1 MHCLQV
7 HTIQSGQITDE
18 KWRRI
23 STKKKTYIN
32 KTRVGERRVIH
43 FMWKQNHCDYFVSLS
58 SEGRVAQ
65 KASDCI
71 STCVFIIH
79 TLLVTSEGIPLEIL
93 DLKDLTDSV
102 SLPAPPPIVAASSS
116 ELWLD
121 SLCLP
126 PARLILP
133 AAAAQAT
140 RIKQAMVSA
149 KSSRPIV
156 WGQKHCVLTLLIPVK
171 ADNLLA
177 RWQNLVV
184 WQFNWNLMSSKVR
197 FQGRWIIFYPTYEGY
212 LTSLGYPT
220 FM

>member
-1 MHCLQV
+1 MAYKCLRFKAKVAGSQV
-7 HTIQSGQITDE
+7 KNEGEFQPKKHKYIKHELERDGWYILFGN
-18 KWRRI
+18 KYIVVI
-23 STKKKTYIN
+23 SS
-32 KTRVGERRVIH
+32 V
-43 FMWKQNHCDYFVSLS
+43 S

-65 KASDCI
+65 KASDCLSI
-71 STCVFIIH
+71 CCVFIID

-140 RIKQAMVSA
+140 RIKQAIVSA

-156 WGQKHCVLTLLIPVK
+156 WGQKHY
-171 ADNLLA
+171 
-177 RWQNLVV
+177 R
-184 WQFNWNLMSSKVR
+184 
-197 FQGRWIIFYPTYEGY
+197 
-212 LTSLGYPT
+212 
-220 FM
+220 